1 MGVDMRGGHW
11 TCAILGSNASFAAPY
26 GQAAVVP
33 GRREDAAGESVE
45 EGIVTARD
53 LEARII

>member
-1 MGVDMRGGHW
+1 MRGGHW

-45 EGIVTARD
+45 EVIVTARD